1 MRAGRS
7 GLVLELLSLSPPTLP
22 PPTPP
27 APAPAPRGPSRRAAP
42 GPPLPALPSPPPS
55 SPRPPPPPFRAA
67 LRLPSRRSHLFSS
80 LSLQRPPPM
89 AGGEKIA
96 PQNQPVACAPRRGP
110 ARIAKGSDPVP
121 NYPGAASAS
130 GRARATPGSGLGCA
144 SGQRIRVAISSAR
157 PRLPRSATKKKCTVP
172 HRHHFLPTSRSPPVG
187 PGAPCLG
194 ARGLDQY
201 PSGSAAP
208 EPRALCAP
216 APRRPATRRPGLLRA
231 RGGGGGEADFNHCH
245 FI

>member
-7 GLVLELLSLSPPTLP
+7 GLVLELLSLAPPTLP

-42 GPPLPALPSPPPS
+42 GPPLPSLPSPPPS
-55 SPRPPPPPFRAA
+55 SPRPPPPPPLRAA

-89 AGGEKIA
+89 AGGGKTA

-157 PRLPRSATKKKCTVP
+157 PRLPRSATKNAPFP
-172 HRHHFLPTSRSPPVG
+172 HRHHFLPTSRSPPVR

-194 ARGLDQY
+194 ARGARPGPFRERCARAPRPLRPSPP
-201 PSGSAAP
+201 PSGHAAP
-208 EPRALCAP
+208 GPP
-216 APRRPATRRPGLLRA
+216 PGSG
-231 RGGGGGEADFNHCH
+231 RGRGRG
-245 FI
+245 